1 MTTTPKL
8 LAFSGSLRADSFNQR
23 LVHAA
28 ADLARAAGAEV
39 NVVRLND
46 YDLPM
51 FSEDLEAAGTP
62 EGVLRWKAALK
73 SHHGF
78 LIACLEYN
86 SSITGALKNAIDWAT
101 RPAEGEASLECF
113 SGKLVGLCAASPGA
127 LGGVRGL
134 DHVREIL
141 GNIMC
146 HVVPPGVAVGGIH
159 EQFNEDGSLKAGRS
173 ATMLM
178 LLTQQVVHSVNAMNA
193 AE

>member
-8 LAFSGSLRADSFNQR
+8 LAFSGSLRAASFNQR

-28 ADLARAAGAEV
+28 ADLARTAGAEV
-39 NVVRLND
+39 TVVSLND
-46 YDLPM
+46 FDLPM
-51 FSEDLEAAGTP
+51 FSEDLEAQGTP
-62 EGVLRWKAALK
+62 EGVTRLKAAMK

-78 LIACLEYN
+78 IIGCPEYN
-86 SSITGALKNAIDWAT
+86 SSLTAALKNAIDWAT

-113 SGKLVGLCAASPGA
+113 SGKVVGLCAASPGA

-146 HVVPPGVAVGGIH
+146 HIVPPGVAVGGIH
-159 EQFNEDGSLKAGRS
+159 EQFNDDGSLKESRS

-178 LLTQQVVHSVNAMNA
+178 LMTQQLVHCARAMNS
-193 AE
+193 